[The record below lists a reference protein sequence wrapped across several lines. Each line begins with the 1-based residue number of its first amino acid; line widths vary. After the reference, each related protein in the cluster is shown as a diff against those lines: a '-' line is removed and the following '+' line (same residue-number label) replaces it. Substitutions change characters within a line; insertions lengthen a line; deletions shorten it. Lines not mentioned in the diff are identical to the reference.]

1 MTNEG
6 TSAIQWDTWN
16 RLLDWEKDYILEEGY
31 TEQDLA
37 EIIDPDTVVNL
48 LWAEYA
54 ARGMRLG
61 EAKERCYAIIP

>member
-31 TEQDLA
+31 TEQDVA
-37 EIIDPDTVVNL
+37 EIDPDTVVNF
-48 LWAEYA
+48 LWTEYA

-61 EAKERCYAIIP
+61 EATERRDVIIP